1 MHLQTKIQQTEGN
14 ILVDPT
20 YTCDYFDPI
29 LHRLLSLPRQD
40 LSSSNASIAEMI
52 RLGAILYLIA
62 VRQSFGI
69 YPIRVKIQIRKLS
82 VLLISFEDSET
93 KDRTWDKH
101 GLGWMEL
108 WVNTLGGVLNDEID
122 EAPFFAKHL
131 HDAMHR
137 MAVMTYGDLEDRL
150 REFAWINEIHG
161 ALLTDFRRKLIH

>member
-1 MHLQTKIQQTEGN
+1 MPTNFIPCIPSHPHERSALHANILPSEFSDSFVLTDILRDFGLESLHLQTKIQQTEGN

-82 VLLISFEDSET
+82 VLLISFEDSE
-93 KDRTWDKH
+93 
-101 GLGWMEL
+101 M
-108 WVNTLGGVLNDEID
+108 
-122 EAPFFAKHL
+122 
-131 HDAMHR
+131 
-137 MAVMTYGDLEDRL
+137 
-150 REFAWINEIHG
+150 
-161 ALLTDFRRKLIH
+161 LLVANGFVQ